1 VGATTSGYH
10 VGSVISRVV
19 RRLLVIVG
27 ALVALTTVGGL
38 PRVCGGVD
46 LARSSSDRMAGVWPL
61 VLASLLVAGCGR
73 YGFEHRVGGDSGT
86 DDANRDAPSDILGVC
101 GPGYASWAPLTS
113 RYRIAAAL
121 DWSVAEAD
129 CETDGGHLVVVND
142 LAEHTEVRAR
152 IATGNIWI
160 GMTDRIT
167 ESQYLQVT
175 GGLPDY
181 TAWSGAPPSNTGED
195 CVEILTNSNYED
207 TSCIQ
212 VASAFGYVCE
222 CDGTSSMIG
231 AF

>member
-1 VGATTSGYH
+1 
-10 VGSVISRVV
+10 
-19 RRLLVIVG
+19 
-27 ALVALTTVGGL
+27 
-38 PRVCGGVD
+38 
-46 LARSSSDRMAGVWPL
+46 

-73 YGFEHRVGGDSGT
+73 YGFEHRVGSDSGT
-86 DDANRDAPSDILGVC
+86 DDANRDAPSDIPGVC

-113 RYRIAAAL
+113 RYRIATAL

-152 IATGNIWI
+152 ITNNNIWI

-175 GGLPDY
+175 GGPPGY
-181 TAWSGAPPSNTGED
+181 TAWPGAPPSNTGED
-195 CVEILTNSNYED
+195 CVEILANSDYED
-207 TSCIQ
+207 TNCIQ
-212 VASAFGYVCE
+212 AAAAFGYACE